1 MERNVKNKGQSGGI
15 RTAEE
20 SALARRVPRAR
31 AANTVDGLVDQI
43 RQFIRDKG
51 LSVGDVLPIET
62 ELAALFGASRNTV
75 REAIRTLKAYGLV
88 ESRQRVGAV
97 ITERRQEAIM
107 EAFSFAIDLSADAF
121 RDVQGFRRL
130 IEINVV
136 DDLVLRQDHAYIDVA
151 AAINERMRLAVDDQL
166 AGELDYEFHRTLVD
180 ALGNRTLSQ
189 VYAVMKPVICHLTVI
204 GKKRRKGVETA
215 AQEHTRILDALR
227 KKDRIAIAHFYSTHL
242 EAGLEYLPK
251 LVGEKNGKAQSK

>member
-1 MERNVKNKGQSGGI
+1 MERSEKNSG
-15 RTAEE
+15 R
-20 SALARRVPRAR
+20 SAGGRAVGAGAPTRRVPRER
-31 AANTVDGLVDQI
+31 AANTVDGLVGQI
-43 RQFIRDKG
+43 RQFIGDKS
-51 LSVGDVLPIET
+51 LSVGDVLPTET

-75 REAIRTLKAYGLV
+75 REAIRTLKAYGLI

-130 IEINVV
+130 IEINVA
-136 DDLVLRQDHAYIDVA
+136 DDLVLRPDQSYIDDA
-151 AAINERMRLAVDDQL
+151 AAINERMRLAVNDQL

-204 GKKRRKGVETA
+204 GKKRRKGVEAT

-251 LVGEKNGKAQSK
+251 PAGGEKGWSP